1 MTFEDRKRFLGTK
14 HLCFNCTGPSHRTS
28 ECRSSSKCRL
38 CNKRHHTSICD
49 TPKVEEQHAVKTA
62 HTEGDN
68 EVVYPVVLVQIDGI
82 KTHALLD
89 TGAGS
94 SYASSS
100 LTNAL
105 KRKPKVVKTK
115 RIEMMLGST
124 TTRVEIYAVNIKS
137 LDQKFELET
146 EVSKVDKP
154 ELMELSNPNYA
165 DLSDKYKYLN
175 GVKFEDHETRAQIP
189 IQLVLGVSDYAKIK
203 TTAALK
209 VGRLGEPVAEKTLL
223 GWTVMS
229 PGEKREGLILLTQST
244 TLDYEQLCSLDVLG
258 LADRNEN
265 DQKTVFNEFEEQLSR
280 DQAGWYE
287 TTLPWRDNHPHFQLM
302 STAVSGV

>member
-1 MTFEDRKRFLGTK
+1 MHEK
-14 HLCFNCTGPSHRTS
+14 
-28 ECRSSSKCRL
+28 
-38 CNKRHHTSICD
+38 
-49 TPKVEEQHAVKTA
+49 VKTA

-68 EVVYPVVLVQIDGI
+68 EVIYPVVMVQIDGI

-105 KRKPKVVKTK
+105 KRKPKAVKTK
-115 RIEMMLGST
+115 QIEMMLGST
-124 TTRVEIYAVNIKS
+124 TTRVEIYAATVKS
-137 LDQKFELET
+137 LDQKFELEI

-154 ELMELSNPNYA
+154 ELMKLSNPNYA
-165 DLSDKYKYLN
+165 HLLERYKHLN
-175 GVKFEDHETRAQIP
+175 GAKFEDPHTRAQIP
-189 IQLVLGVSDYAKIK
+189 IHLVLGVSDYGKIK
-203 TTAALK
+203 TTASLK
-209 VGRLGEPVAEKTLL
+209 VGQPGEPVAEKTLL

-229 PGEKREGLILLTQST
+229 PGKEREGPILLTQST
-244 TLDYEQLCSLDVLG
+244 ILDYEQLCSLDVLG

-280 DQAGWYE
+280 DPAGWYE
-287 TTLPWRDNHPHFQLM
+287 ATLPWKGNHPHSLLM
-302 STAVSGV
+302 KTAASDA

>member
-1 MTFEDRKRFLGTK
+1 M
-14 HLCFNCTGPSHRTS
+14 CFNCTLIALGPLIGPLNVGVSPS
-28 ECRSSSKCRL
+28 VDYAID
-38 CNKRHHTSICD
+38 TSICD
-49 TPKVEEQHAVKTA
+49 TPKVEEQDAVKTA

-82 KTHALLD
+82 KAHALLD

-165 DLSDKYKYLN
+165 HLSDKYKYLN
-175 GVKFEDHETRAQIP
+175 GVKFEDMR
-189 IQLVLGVSDYAKIK
+189 
-203 TTAALK
+203 
-209 VGRLGEPVAEKTLL
+209 PVHKY
-223 GWTVMS
+223 
-229 PGEKREGLILLTQST
+229 PST
-244 TLDYEQLCSLDVLG
+244 FYLG
-258 LADRNEN
+258 LATMPRLKLLRPYRWGD
-265 DQKTVFNEFEEQLSR
+265 
-280 DQAGWYE
+280 
-287 TTLPWRDNHPHFQLM
+287 
-302 STAVSGV
+302 

>member
-1 MTFEDRKRFLGTK
+1 MTFEDRKRFLATK
-14 HLCFNCTGPSHRTS
+14 HLCFNCTLIALGPLIGPLNVGVSPS
-28 ECRSSSKCRL
+28 VDYAID
-38 CNKRHHTSICD
+38 TSICD
-49 TPKVEEQHAVKTA
+49 TPKVEVQDAVKTA

-189 IQLVLGVSDYAKIK
+189 IHLVLGVSDYSKIK

-209 VGRLGEPVAEKTLL
+209 VG
-223 GWTVMS
+223 
-229 PGEKREGLILLTQST
+229 
-244 TLDYEQLCSLDVLG
+244 
-258 LADRNEN
+258 
-265 DQKTVFNEFEEQLSR
+265 
-280 DQAGWYE
+280 
-287 TTLPWRDNHPHFQLM
+287 
-302 STAVSGV
+302 

>member
-1 MTFEDRKRFLGTK
+1 M
-14 HLCFNCTGPSHRTS
+14 HFNCTGPSHRAS

-49 TPKVEEQHAVKTA
+49 TPKVEEQDGVKTA

-124 TTRVEIYAVNIKS
+124 TTRVEIYA
-137 LDQKFELET
+137 T

-165 DLSDKYKYLN
+165 DLSDKYKYFN
-175 GVKFEDHETRAQIP
+175 GVKFEDLETRAQIP
-189 IQLVLGVSDYAKIK
+189 IHLVLGVSDYAKIK

-244 TLDYEQLCSLDVLG
+244 TLDYEQSCSLDVLG

-265 DQKTVFNEFEEQLSR
+265 DQKTVFNELEEQLSR